1 MILKNH
7 NVICY
12 IAKSL
17 FLLAFLCFICLD
29 RARYGAYCGCGFLAV
44 SLIELILDLVTK
56 QVRGDRLYEDK
67 RRLRSGRRGGK
78 ERR

>member
-1 MILKNH
+1 MELKTH

-44 SLIELILDLVTK
+44 SLVELILDLAVKLTG
-56 QVRGDRLYEDK
+56 GDRLYEDK
-67 RRLRSGRRGGK
+67 RRFRSDRRDGK
-78 ERR
+78 EQK

>member
-1 MILKNH
+1 MKTH

-17 FLLAFLCFICLD
+17 FLLAFLCCICLD

-44 SLIELILDLVTK
+44 SLVELILDFVVK
-56 QVRGDRLYEDK
+56 PADGDRLYEDK
-67 RRLRSGRRGGK
+67 RQRHAGRHDRK

>member
-1 MILKNH
+1 MNLKIH

-29 RARYGAYCGCGFLAV
+29 RAKYGAYCGCGFLAV
-44 SLIELILDLVTK
+44 SLIKLILDLVVK
-56 QVRGDRLYEDK
+56 LAGGDRLYEDK
-67 RRLRSGRRGGK
+67 RRFRSGRRGGK
-78 ERR
+78 EQK

>member
-1 MILKNH
+1 MGIKTH

-44 SLIELILDLVTK
+44 SIVELILDVVTRLVN
-56 QVRGDRLYEDK
+56 VGRLYEDK
-67 RRLRSGRRGGK
+67 RRRLARK

>member
-1 MILKNH
+1 MNLKIH

-29 RARYGAYCGCGFLAV
+29 RAKYGAYCGCGFLAV
-44 SLIELILDLVTK
+44 SLVELILDLVVK
-56 QVRGDRLYEDK
+56 LADGDRLNEDK

>member
-44 SLIELILDLVTK
+44 SLIELILDFVVK
-56 QVRGDRLYEDK
+56 PAGRDRLYEDK
-67 RRLRSGRRGGK
+67 RRFQSGRRGGK